1 MSHQTDIEESYLYAK
16 EPFEGI
22 HQKVINKC
30 EDVGL
35 KHFVILKLLL
45 NTRMTWIIF
54 TKILKNTIQVRN
66 IEYALYLSI
75 PLLIYLAIKN

>member
-30 EDVGL
+30 EDV
-35 KHFVILKLLL
+35 V
-45 NTRMTWIIF
+45 
-54 TKILKNTIQVRN
+54 
-66 IEYALYLSI
+66 
-75 PLLIYLAIKN
+75 